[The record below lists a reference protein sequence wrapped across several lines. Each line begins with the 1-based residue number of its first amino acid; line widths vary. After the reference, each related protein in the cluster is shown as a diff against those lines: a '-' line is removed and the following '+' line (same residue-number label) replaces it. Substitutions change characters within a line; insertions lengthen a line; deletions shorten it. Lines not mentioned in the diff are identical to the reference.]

1 MSDEDEGAPHGDPD
15 SGPGYGDRG
24 DAQDR
29 GADRGS
35 DRGDRTDRGDRGD
48 RSDRGGRSDRGD
60 RSDRSDRGGRGDRSD
75 RGERSERGGRDGDPR
90 RDPAEGGDQP
100 PREPSVFAA
109 ADRGPLG
116 GEGDTGGAATARRA
130 VRTWAGGGAD
140 RLTTIHGD
148 GTVFEGNQIFA
159 LYGSDRAAHFV
170 QGPVPQET
178 LDHLG
183 RVYCATAAYPRM
195 RDRLRDHRVLVLCG
209 EPGSG
214 RKATALALLDELT
227 GGRVFRLDPR
237 HGVDEITEDALQEGG
252 GHLLELLA
260 EDVRAE
266 LEPSGGRGE
275 GNTSRSRRRPA
286 PRLSELH
293 LDRFGDLL
301 RGRDAYGVV
310 LVEDGELADRLL
322 RGRYGMYCAP
332 PPAEEVLRRHLWHR
346 LRAESDEAVGE
357 AWAHAGR
364 REVVA
369 ALGLEELRPR
379 EAARLADHLAGHWRG
394 EMSDDR
400 LLVECRS
407 FVRSQA
413 REWFAGADR
422 PGALPEALP
431 ALNAG
436 AFRIA
441 VAVFDGSAYSLAAEA
456 AELLSWELAVTLD
469 PEHAPGRRL
478 FGTHAEHRPV
488 QARAVL
494 EDGELDLGPA
504 KVPVRAVRFQ
514 GEALAGAVLGEVW
527 HGYHNVRGPVARWL
541 RALCDDPRPEVW
553 VRASIAAGVLC
564 SWDWIHGFREL
575 VVPLAVTDEPV
586 AHMAAATAL
595 AESARDPRVR
605 SAVAAVLKDWAGS
618 GEDSLVR
625 TALLAHGY
633 VLAAG
638 SVPGSLDALA
648 RVVRAREATDI
659 EVLVPASFSVA
670 RLLASGEPGPV
681 LRRLRHWLEDGRL
694 NLANLVH
701 LSVIRTLTTRTT
713 HLWGLREVPEL
724 DGHAARPLLV
734 ALLATRPELAPP
746 LAWLLRHA
754 LTTARS
760 GEAALEA
767 LGGLLRRAAKDPE
780 SLGHVG
786 GFLPLLAVDRRD
798 RDRLRGLLNELV
810 RDRDRPL
817 DREAAR
823 RMWDAVTEGANR

>member
-1 MSDEDEGAPHGDPD
+1 MSDQDDAAPQGDGPD
-15 SGPGYGDRG
+15 AGRDDRADAHDRG
-24 DAQDR
+24 P
-29 GADRGS
+29 
-35 DRGDRTDRGDRGD
+35 DRGDRGD
-48 RSDRGGRSDRGD
+48 RDRDRGRDRDRDRDRGRDRDRDRGSRGDRDREGD
-60 RSDRSDRGGRGDRSD
+60 RSDG
-75 RGERSERGGRDGDPR
+75 P
-90 RDPAEGGDQP
+90 GDQ
-100 PREPSVFAA
+100 PREPSVFEA

-116 GEGDTGGAATARRA
+116 GESDTGGAATAHRA
-130 VRTWAGGGAD
+130 VRTWTGGGPD

-170 QGPVPQET
+170 QGPVPAET

-183 RVYCATAAYPRM
+183 RVYCATAGYPRM
-195 RDRLRDHRVLVLCG
+195 RERLRAHRVLVLCG

-227 GGRVFRLDPR
+227 GGKVFRLDPR
-237 HGVDEITEDALQEGG
+237 HGVDEITEEAVQEGG

-266 LEPSGGRGE
+266 TEPRPARGGE
-275 GNTSRSRRRPA
+275 HAPAVRRPA
-286 PRLSELH
+286 VRLSELH
-293 LDRFGDLL
+293 LDRFGELL
-301 RGRDAYGVV
+301 RGRNAYGVV
-310 LVEDGELADRLL
+310 LVENGELADRLL
-322 RGRYGMYCAP
+322 RGRYGAYCAP
-332 PPAEEVLRRHLWHR
+332 PPADEVLHRHLWHH
-346 LRAESDEAVGE
+346 LRAEPDEALG
-357 AWAHAGR
+357 AARARAR
-364 REVVA
+364 RRDVVE

-379 EAARLADHLAGHWRG
+379 EAVLLADHLARHWRG
-394 EMSDDR
+394 EATDDE
-400 LLVECRS
+400 LLAECAG

-422 PGALPEALP
+422 PGSLPEALP
-431 ALNAG
+431 ALGAG
-436 AFRIA
+436 AFRVA

-456 AELLSWELAVTLD
+456 AELLAWELAVTLD

-488 QARAVL
+488 RARAVL

-514 GEALAGAVLGEVW
+514 GEALARAVLSEIW

-541 RALCDDPRPEVW
+541 RSLCDDPRPEVW
-553 VRASIAAGVLC
+553 VRASVAAGVLC

-575 VVPLAVTDEPV
+575 VVPLAATDEPR
-586 AHMAAATAL
+586 ARMAAATAL
-595 AESARDPRVR
+595 AEAARDPRVR
-605 SAVAAVLKDWAGS
+605 PAVAAVLKDWAAS
-618 GEDSLVR
+618 DEDPLVT

-638 SVPGSLDALA
+638 SVSGSLDALA
-648 RVVRAREATDI
+648 RVVRTREAGDVD
-659 EVLVPASFSVA
+659 VLVPASFSVA
-670 RLLASGEPGPV
+670 RLLASGDPDPV
-681 LRRLRHWLEDGRL
+681 LERLHRWLEDGRL

-701 LSVIRTLTTRTT
+701 FAVIRALSTRTT
-713 HLWGLREVPEL
+713 HVWGLREVPGL

-734 ALLATRPELAPP
+734 ALLATRPDLAPR
-746 LAWLLRHA
+746 LGALVRHA

-767 LGGLLRRAAKDPE
+767 LGGMLRRAAKDPE
-780 SLGHVG
+780 ALGHVCVL
-786 GFLPLLAVDRRD
+786 LPLLAVERRD

-817 DREAAR
+817 DRNAAH
-823 RMWDAVTEGANR
+823 RMWDAVTEGASR

>member
-1 MSDEDEGAPHGDPD
+1 MSDEDESSPQHDAPDAGQSHGDRTD
-15 SGPGYGDRG
+15 QDRAGDRG
-24 DAQDR
+24 PDR
-29 GADRGS
+29 GADRGAHRGA
-35 DRGDRTDRGDRGD
+35 DRAGERADRDRDRPGGPERTDAA
-48 RSDRGGRSDRGD
+48 
-60 RSDRSDRGGRGDRSD
+60 
-75 RGERSERGGRDGDPR
+75 GE
-90 RDPAEGGDQP
+90 Q

-116 GEGDTGGAATARRA
+116 GESDTGGAATARRA

-159 LYGSDRAAHFV
+159 LYGSDRSPHFV
-170 QGPVPQET
+170 QGPVPPET

-183 RVYCATAAYPRM
+183 RVYCATSGYRRM

-227 GGRVFRLDPR
+227 GGKVFRLDPR
-237 HGVDEITEDALQEGG
+237 HGVDEITEDALQESG
-252 GHLLELLA
+252 GHLLELLT

-266 LEPSGGRGE
+266 SEPRPSRSGRGE
-275 GNTSRSRRRPA
+275 HPAARRA
-286 PRLSELH
+286 AVRLSELH

-301 RGRDAYGVV
+301 RSRDAYGIV
-310 LVEDGELADRLL
+310 LVENGELADRLL

-332 PPAEEVLRRHLWHR
+332 PPADEVLHRHLWHR
-346 LRAESDEAVGE
+346 LRAESDEALSSARARAARPDVVG
-357 AWAHAGR
+357 
-364 REVVA
+364 

-379 EAARLADHLAGHWRG
+379 EAARLADHLARHWRG
-394 EMSDDR
+394 EMTDAE
-400 LLVECRS
+400 LLVECAS

-456 AELLSWELAVTLD
+456 AELLAWELAVTLD
-469 PEHAPGRRL
+469 PEHPPGRRL

-488 QARAVL
+488 EARAVL

-514 GEALAGAVLGEVW
+514 GQALAGAVLGEIW

-541 RALCDDPRPEVW
+541 RSLCDDPRPEVW

-586 AHMAAATAL
+586 ARMAAATAL
-595 AESARDPRVR
+595 AEAARDPRVR
-605 SAVAAVLKDWAGS
+605 PAVAAVLKDWAGS
-618 GEDSLVR
+618 GEDALVG

-638 SVPGSLDALA
+638 GVPGSLDALA
-648 RVVRAREATDI
+648 RVVRTREATDVD
-659 EVLVPASFSVA
+659 VLVPASFSVA
-670 RLLASGEPGPV
+670 RLLASGEPAPV
-681 LRRLRHWLEDGRL
+681 LRRLLQWLEDGRL

-701 LSVIRTLTTRTT
+701 FAVIRALSTRTT

-724 DGHAARPLLV
+724 DGHAARPLFV
-734 ALLATRPELAPP
+734 ALLATRPDLAPELA
-746 LAWLLRHA
+746 ALLRHT

-780 SLGHVG
+780 VLGHVCA
-786 GFLPLLAVDRRD
+786 FLPRLAVDRRD

-817 DREAAR
+817 DRAAAR
-823 RMWDAVTEGANR
+823 RIWDAVTEGANR

>member
-1 MSDEDEGAPHGDPD
+1 MSDPDEPSGNDSPD
-15 SGPGYGDRG
+15 SGHDRDDRGDRG
-24 DAQDR
+24 DGGR
-29 GADRGS
+29 GGE
-35 DRGDRTDRGDRGD
+35 RGDGHDRSGERGDRGDRGD
-48 RSDRGGRSDRGD
+48 RGSRSDRD
-60 RSDRSDRGGRGDRSD
+60 RDRDRDRD
-75 RGERSERGGRDGDPR
+75 GERADG
-90 RDPAEGGDQP
+90 AGDQ

-116 GEGDTGGAATARRA
+116 GESDTGGAATALRA
-130 VRTWAGGGAD
+130 VRTWAGGAAD

-159 LYGSDRAAHFV
+159 LYGSDRSLFV
-170 QGPVPQET
+170 QGPVPPET

-183 RVYCATAAYPRM
+183 RVYCATAGYARM

-227 GGRVFRLDPR
+227 GGKVFRLDPR
-237 HGVDEITEDALQEGG
+237 HGVDEITEDALQESG
-252 GHLLELLA
+252 GHLLELLT
-260 EDVRAE
+260 EDVRTE
-266 LEPSGGRGE
+266 SEPRPARSGRGE
-275 GNTSRSRRRPA
+275 HTSVARRPVT
-286 PRLSELH
+286 RLSELH
-293 LDRFGDLL
+293 LDRFGELL
-301 RGRDAYGVV
+301 RGREAYGIV
-310 LVEDGELADRLL
+310 LVENGELADRLL
-322 RGRYGMYCAP
+322 RGRYGMYCPP
-332 PPAEEVLRRHLWHR
+332 PPADEVLHRHLWHR
-346 LRAESDEAVGE
+346 LRAEPDEALGS
-357 AWAHAGR
+357 ARARAR
-364 REVVA
+364 RPDVVR

-379 EAARLADHLAGHWRG
+379 EAARLADHLARHWRG
-394 EMSDDR
+394 EMTDAE
-400 LLVECRS
+400 LLVECAS

-431 ALNAG
+431 VLNAG
-436 AFRIA
+436 AFRVA

-456 AELLSWELAVTLD
+456 AELLAWELAVTLD
-469 PEHAPGRRL
+469 PDHAPGRRL

-514 GEALAGAVLGEVW
+514 GEALAGAVLGEIW

-541 RALCDDPRPEVW
+541 RALCDDARPEVW
-553 VRASIAAGVLC
+553 VRASVAAGVLC

-575 VVPLAVTDEPV
+575 VVPLAVTDEPR
-586 AHMAAATAL
+586 ARMAAATAL
-595 AESARDPRVR
+595 AEAARDPRVR
-605 SAVAAVLKDWAGS
+605 PAVAAVLKDWAGS
-618 GEDSLVR
+618 GEDTLVR

-648 RVVRAREATDI
+648 RVVRTREASDI
-659 EVLVPASFSVA
+659 DVLVPASFSVA
-670 RLLASGEPGPV
+670 RLLASGEPEPV
-681 LRRLRHWLEDGRL
+681 VSRLHGWLDDGRV

-701 LSVIRTLTTRTT
+701 LAVIRALSTRTT

-724 DGHAARPLLV
+724 DEHAARPLLV
-734 ALLATRPELAPP
+734 ALLATRPALAPELAR
-746 LAWLLRHA
+746 LLRHTLA
-754 LTTARS
+754 TARS

-767 LGGLLRRAAKDPE
+767 LGGMLRRAAKDPGA
-780 SLGHVG
+780 LAHVRA
-786 GFLPLLAVDRRD
+786 FLPRLAVDRRD

-817 DREAAR
+817 DRSAAR

>member
-1 MSDEDEGAPHGDPD
+1 MSDQDESAGGNDTPD
-15 SGPGYGDRG
+15 SGHERDDRG
-24 DAQDR
+24 D
-29 GADRGS
+29 GG
-35 DRGDRTDRGDRGD
+35 RGDRADAHDRGDRGD
-48 RSDRGGRSDRGD
+48 RGGDRGD
-60 RSDRSDRGGRGDRSD
+60 RGDRAGDRGDRGQRGD
-75 RGERSERGGRDGDPR
+75 RGDRDGDR
-90 RDPAEGGDQP
+90 ADGAGEQ
-100 PREPSVFAA
+100 PREPSVFDA
-109 ADRGPLG
+109 ADRGVLG
-116 GEGDTGGAATARRA
+116 GESDTGGAATALRA
-130 VRTWAGGGAD
+130 VRTWAGGAAD

-159 LYGSDRAAHFV
+159 LYGSDRSLFV
-170 QGPVPQET
+170 QGPVPPET

-183 RVYCATAAYPRM
+183 RVYCATAGYARM

-227 GGRVFRLDPR
+227 GGKVFRLDPR
-237 HGVDEITEDALQEGG
+237 HGVDEITEDVLQENG
-252 GHLLELLA
+252 GHLLELLT
-260 EDVRAE
+260 EDMRTE
-266 LEPSGGRGE
+266 SEPRPARSGRGE
-275 GNTSRSRRRPA
+275 HTAVARRPA
-286 PRLSELH
+286 TRLSELH
-293 LDRFGDLL
+293 LDRFGELL
-301 RGRDAYGVV
+301 RGREAYGVV
-310 LVEDGELADRLL
+310 LVENGELADRLL

-332 PPAEEVLRRHLWHR
+332 PPADEVLHRHLWHR
-346 LRAESDEAVGE
+346 LRAEPDEALGD
-357 AWAHAGR
+357 ARARAR
-364 REVVA
+364 RPDVVR

-379 EAARLADHLAGHWRG
+379 EAARLADHLARHWRG
-394 EMSDDR
+394 EMTDGE
-400 LLVECRS
+400 LLAECAS

-431 ALNAG
+431 VLNAG

-456 AELLSWELAVTLD
+456 AELLAWELAVTLD
-469 PEHAPGRRL
+469 PDHAPGRRL

-514 GEALAGAVLGEVW
+514 GEALAGAVLGEIW

-553 VRASIAAGVLC
+553 VRASVAAGVLC

-575 VVPLAVTDEPV
+575 VVPLAVTDEPR
-586 AHMAAATAL
+586 ARMAAATAL
-595 AESARDPRVR
+595 AEAARDPRVR
-605 SAVAAVLKDWAGS
+605 PAVAAVLKDWAGS
-618 GEDSLVR
+618 GEDTLVR

-648 RVVRAREATDI
+648 RVVRTREATDV

-670 RLLASGEPGPV
+670 RLLASGEPEPV
-681 LRRLRHWLEDGRL
+681 LGRLHQWLDDGRI

-701 LSVIRTLTTRTT
+701 LAVIRTLSTRTT

-724 DGHAARPLLV
+724 DEHAARPLLV
-734 ALLATRPELAPP
+734 ALLATRPALAPELAR
-746 LAWLLRHA
+746 LLRHTLA
-754 LTTARS
+754 TARS

-767 LGGLLRRAAKDPE
+767 LGGMLRRAAKDPE
-780 SLGHVG
+780 ALGHVRA
-786 GFLPLLAVDRRD
+786 FLPRLAVDRRD

-817 DREAAR
+817 DRNAAR

>member
-1 MSDEDEGAPHGDPD
+1 VSDEDESSPQHDAPDAGQNHGDRTDPQD
-15 SGPGYGDRG
+15 RAGGRGP
-24 DAQDR
+24 DR
-29 GADRGS
+29 GADRGAHRS
-35 DRGDRTDRGDRGD
+35 ADRGAGRGADRGADRAGERADRDRDRPGGGERTDTP
-48 RSDRGGRSDRGD
+48 
-60 RSDRSDRGGRGDRSD
+60 
-75 RGERSERGGRDGDPR
+75 GE
-90 RDPAEGGDQP
+90 Q

-116 GEGDTGGAATARRA
+116 GESDTGGAATARRA

-159 LYGSDRAAHFV
+159 LYGSDRSPHFV
-170 QGPVPQET
+170 QGPVPPET

-183 RVYCATAAYPRM
+183 RVYCATSGYRRM

-227 GGRVFRLDPR
+227 GGKVFRLDPR
-237 HGVDEITEDALQEGG
+237 HGVDEITEDALQESG
-252 GHLLELLA
+252 GHLLELLT

-266 LEPSGGRGE
+266 SEPRPSRSGRGE
-275 GNTSRSRRRPA
+275 HPAARRA
-286 PRLSELH
+286 AVRLSELH

-301 RGRDAYGVV
+301 RSRDAYGIV
-310 LVEDGELADRLL
+310 LVENGELADRLL

-332 PPAEEVLRRHLWHR
+332 PPADEVLHRHLWHR
-346 LRAESDEAVGE
+346 LRAESDEALSSARARAARPDVVG
-357 AWAHAGR
+357 
-364 REVVA
+364 

-379 EAARLADHLAGHWRG
+379 EAARLADHLARHWRG
-394 EMSDDR
+394 EMTDAE
-400 LLVECRS
+400 LLVECAS

-456 AELLSWELAVTLD
+456 AELLAWELAVTLD

-488 QARAVL
+488 EARAVL

-504 KVPVRAVRFQ
+504 TVPVRAVRFQ
-514 GEALAGAVLGEVW
+514 GEALAGAVLGEIW

-541 RALCDDPRPEVW
+541 RSLCDDPRPEVW

-586 AHMAAATAL
+586 ARMAAATAL
-595 AESARDPRVR
+595 AEAARDPRVR
-605 SAVAAVLKDWAGS
+605 PAVAAVLKDWAGS
-618 GEDSLVR
+618 GEDALVG

-638 SVPGSLDALA
+638 GVPGSLDALA
-648 RVVRAREATDI
+648 RVVRTREATDVD
-659 EVLVPASFSVA
+659 VLVPASFSAA
-670 RLLASGEPGPV
+670 RLLASGEPAPV
-681 LRRLRHWLEDGRL
+681 LRRLLQWLEDGRL

-701 LSVIRTLTTRTT
+701 FAVIRALSTRTT

-734 ALLATRPELAPP
+734 ALLATRPDLAPELA
-746 LAWLLRHA
+746 ALLRHT

-780 SLGHVG
+780 ALGHVCA
-786 GFLPLLAVDRRD
+786 FLPRLAVDRRD

-817 DREAAR
+817 DRAAAR
-823 RMWDAVTEGANR
+823 RIWDAVTEGANR

>member
-1 MSDEDEGAPHGDPD
+1 MSDEDDAPEGGSSDAGNGHGDRADAPD
-15 SGPGYGDRG
+15 RGGDRG
-24 DAQDR
+24 
-29 GADRGS
+29 DRGS
-35 DRGDRTDRGDRGD
+35 DRGGGDRGGRGSDRGSDRGGDRGD
-48 RSDRGGRSDRGD
+48 RDRGRDRD
-60 RSDRSDRGGRGDRSD
+60 RDRDRDREGG
-75 RGERSERGGRDGDPR
+75 SERGDGT
-90 RDPAEGGDQP
+90 EQ

-116 GEGDTGGAATARRA
+116 GESDTGGAATARRA
-130 VRTWAGGGAD
+130 VRTWAGGAAD
-140 RLTTIHGD
+140 RTTTIHGD

-159 LYGSDRAAHFV
+159 LYGSERTAHFV
-170 QGPVPQET
+170 QGPVPPET

-183 RVYCATAAYPRM
+183 RVYCATSGYRRM

-227 GGRVFRLDPR
+227 GGKVFRLDPR
-237 HGVDEITEDALQEGG
+237 HGVDEITEEALQESG
-252 GHLLELLA
+252 GHLLELLT
-260 EDVRAE
+260 EDVREAE
-266 LEPSGGRGE
+266 GEPRATRSGRGE
-275 GNTSRSRRRPA
+275 HTAARRPVT
-286 PRLSELH
+286 RLSELH

-310 LVEDGELADRLL
+310 LVENGELADRLL
-322 RGRYGMYCAP
+322 RGRYGMYCPP
-332 PPAEEVLRRHLWHR
+332 PPADEVLHRHLWNQ
-346 LRAESDEAVGE
+346 LRAESDQALG
-357 AWAHAGR
+357 AARARGAR
-364 REVVA
+364 RDVVE

-379 EAARLADHLAGHWRG
+379 EAARLADHLARHWRG
-394 EMSDDR
+394 EVTDEE
-400 LLVECRS
+400 LLAECAS

-422 PGALPEALP
+422 PGAVPEALP

-441 VAVFDGSAYSLAAEA
+441 VAVFNGSAYSLAAEA
-456 AELLSWELAVTLD
+456 AELLAWELAVTLD
-469 PEHAPGRRL
+469 PEHPPGRRL

-514 GEALAGAVLGEVW
+514 GEALAGAVLGEIW

-541 RALCDDPRPEVW
+541 RSLCDDSRPEVW

-575 VVPLAVTDEPV
+575 VVPLAVTDDPV
-586 AHMAAATAL
+586 ARMAAATAL

-605 SAVAAVLKDWAGS
+605 PAVADVLKNWAAS
-618 GEDSLVR
+618 DDEMLVW

-638 SVPGSLDALA
+638 GVSGSLDAIA
-648 RVVRAREATDI
+648 RVVRAREATDVD
-659 EVLVPASFSVA
+659 VLVPASFSVA
-670 RLLASGEPGPV
+670 RLLACGEPAPV
-681 LRRLRHWLEDGRL
+681 LRRLRQWLEDGRL

-701 LSVIRTLTTRTT
+701 LAVIRTLSTRTT

-724 DGHAARPLLV
+724 DGHAARPLMV
-734 ALLATRPELAPP
+734 ALLATRPELAPE
-746 LAWLLRHA
+746 LAALLRST

-760 GEAALEA
+760 GEPALEA
-767 LGGLLRRAAKDPE
+767 LGGMLRRAAKDPE
-780 SLGHVG
+780 SLGLVCG
-786 GFLPLLAVDRRD
+786 LLPRLAVDRRD

-817 DREAAR
+817 DRGAAR

>member
-1 MSDEDEGAPHGDPD
+1 MSDEDDAGQRDDAPDGGH
-15 SGPGYGDRG
+15 GDRG

-29 GADRGS
+29 G
-35 DRGDRTDRGDRGD
+35 GDRGP
-48 RSDRGGRSDRGD
+48 
-60 RSDRSDRGGRGDRSD
+60 D
-75 RGERSERGGRDGDPR
+75 RGEGRGGRDSRDRDGRDRDGDR
-90 RDPAEGGDQP
+90 AGASERTDGTAEQ

-116 GEGDTGGAATARRA
+116 GESDTGGAATARRA

-159 LYGSDRAAHFV
+159 LYGSDRTSHFV
-170 QGPVPQET
+170 QGPVPPET

-183 RVYCATAAYPRM
+183 RVYCATAGYRRM

-227 GGRVFRLDPR
+227 GGKVFRLDPR
-237 HGVDEITEDALQEGG
+237 HGVDEITEDVLQESG

-260 EDVRAE
+260 EDIRTE
-266 LEPSGGRGE
+266 SEPLTHRSGRGE
-275 GNTSRSRRRPA
+275 HTGVARRPA
-286 PRLSELH
+286 ARLSELH

-310 LVEDGELADRLL
+310 LVENGELADRLL

-332 PPAEEVLRRHLWHR
+332 PPADEVLHRHLWHQ
-346 LRAESDEAVGE
+346 LRTESDEATG
-357 AWAHAGR
+357 AARAR
-364 REVVA
+364 AAQQDVVA

-379 EAARLADHLAGHWRG
+379 EAARLADHLARHWRG
-394 EMSDDR
+394 DVTDEQ
-400 LLVECRS
+400 LLAECSS

-431 ALNAG
+431 ALGAG

-441 VAVFDGSAYSLAAEA
+441 VAVFNGSAYSLAAEA
-456 AELLSWELAVTLD
+456 AELLAWELAVTLD
-469 PEHAPGRRL
+469 PEHPPGRRL

-514 GEALAGAVLGEVW
+514 GEALAGAVLGEIW

-541 RALCDDPRPEVW
+541 RSLCDDARPEVW
-553 VRASIAAGVLC
+553 VRASVAARRALLLGL
-564 SWDWIHGFREL
+564 DPRLPRAGR
-575 VVPLAVTDEPV
+575 
-586 AHMAAATAL
+586 AARGDGR
-595 AESARDPRVR
+595 AEGPDGRRHRARRGRARSARPARRRRRPQELGKLRLGQPGQDRPARPRLCARRRKRLRLARRPRPGRQDPRGDR
-605 SAVAAVLKDWAGS
+605 RRGP
-618 GEDSLVR
+618 R
-625 TALLAHGY
+625 
-633 VLAAG
+633 
-638 SVPGSLDALA
+638 
-648 RVVRAREATDI
+648 
-659 EVLVPASFSVA
+659 A
-670 RLLASGEPGPV
+670 RLLQRGSAARLRRTRPRPAAAPPVARGRPAQPRQPGPP
-681 LRRLRHWLEDGRL
+681 RRHPRPEHPDHPPLG
-694 NLANLVH
+694 AAGGP
-701 LSVIRTLTTRTT
+701 RTR
-713 HLWGLREVPEL
+713 R
-724 DGHAARPLLV
+724 ARGPPLLV
-734 ALLATRPELAPP
+734 ALLATRPELASE
-746 LAWLLRHA
+746 LASLLRHA
-754 LTTARS
+754 LATARS

-767 LGGLLRRAAKDPE
+767 LGSLLRRAAKDPE
-780 SLGHVG
+780 ALGHVCA
-786 GFLPLLAVDRRD
+786 FLPRLAVDRRD

-817 DREAAR
+817 DRGAAR
-823 RMWDAVTEGANR
+823 RMWNAVTEGANR

>member
-1 MSDEDEGAPHGDPD
+1 MSDEDESAPHEEGPD
-15 SGPGYGDRG
+15 GGHGDRA

-29 GADRGS
+29 GGDRGS
-35 DRGDRTDRGDRGD
+35 DRGPDRGSDRG
-48 RSDRGGRSDRGD
+48 SDRGGERADRDADRAGGAD
-60 RSDRSDRGGRGDRSD
+60 RSDTP
-75 RGERSERGGRDGDPR
+75 GE
-90 RDPAEGGDQP
+90 Q
-100 PREPSVFAA
+100 PREPSVFEV

-116 GEGDTGGAATARRA
+116 GESDTGGAATARRA

-159 LYGSDRAAHFV
+159 LYGSDRSPHFV
-170 QGPVPQET
+170 QGPVPPET

-183 RVYCATAAYPRM
+183 RVYCATAGYRRM

-227 GGRVFRLDPR
+227 GGKVFRLDPR
-237 HGVDEITEDALQEGG
+237 HGVDEITEDALQESG
-252 GHLLELLA
+252 GHLLELLT
-260 EDVRAE
+260 EDVPAE
-266 LEPSGGRGE
+266 NEPRP
-275 GNTSRSRRRPA
+275 SRSRRGEHTTAARHSA
-286 PRLSELH
+286 ARLSELH

-310 LVEDGELADRLL
+310 LVENGELADRLL

-332 PPAEEVLRRHLWHR
+332 PPADEVLHRHLWHR
-346 LRAESDEAVGE
+346 LRAEPDEALG
-357 AWAHAGR
+357 AARARAAR
-364 REVVA
+364 RDVA
-369 ALGLEELRPR
+369 DALGLEELRPR
-379 EAARLADHLAGHWRG
+379 EAARLADHLARHWRG
-394 EMSDDR
+394 EVTDEQ
-400 LLVECRS
+400 LLAECAS

-441 VAVFDGSAYSLAAEA
+441 VAVFDGSAFSLAAEA
-456 AELLSWELAVTLD
+456 AELLAWELAVTLD

-586 AHMAAATAL
+586 ARMAAATAL

-605 SAVAAVLKDWAGS
+605 PAVAAVLKNWARS
-618 GEDSLVR
+618 GEDALVR
-625 TALLAHGY
+625 TALLTHGY

-638 SVPGSLDALA
+638 GVPGSLDALA
-648 RVVRAREATDI
+648 RVVRTREATDV

-670 RLLASGEPGPV
+670 RLLASGEPAPV
-681 LRRLRHWLEDGRL
+681 LRRLREWLEDGRL
-694 NLANLVH
+694 SLANLVH
-701 LSVIRTLTTRTT
+701 LAVIRAVSTRTT

-724 DGHAARPLLV
+724 DGHAARPLFV
-734 ALLATRPELAPP
+734 ALLATRPGLAPELAS
-746 LAWLLRHA
+746 LLRHTLA
-754 LTTARS
+754 TARS

-767 LGGLLRRAAKDPE
+767 FGGLLRRAAKDPE
-780 SLGHVG
+780 SLEHVCA
-786 GFLPLLAVDRRD
+786 FLPRLAVDRRD

-817 DREAAR
+817 DRAAAR

>member
-1 MSDEDEGAPHGDPD
+1 MSDEDESSPQHDAPDAGQSHGDRTD
-15 SGPGYGDRG
+15 QDRAGDRSP
-24 DAQDR
+24 DR
-29 GADRGS
+29 GADRGAHRGA
-35 DRGDRTDRGDRGD
+35 DRA
-48 RSDRGGRSDRGD
+48 
-60 RSDRSDRGGRGDRSD
+60 
-75 RGERSERGGRDGDPR
+75 GERADRDRDRPGGPERADAAG
-90 RDPAEGGDQP
+90 EQ

-116 GEGDTGGAATARRA
+116 GESDTGGAATARRA

-159 LYGSDRAAHFV
+159 LYGSDRSPHFV
-170 QGPVPQET
+170 QGPVPPET

-183 RVYCATAAYPRM
+183 RVYCATSGYRRM

-227 GGRVFRLDPR
+227 GGKVFRLDPR
-237 HGVDEITEDALQEGG
+237 HGVDEITEDALQESG
-252 GHLLELLA
+252 GHLLELLT

-266 LEPSGGRGE
+266 SEPRPSRSGRGE
-275 GNTSRSRRRPA
+275 HPAARRA
-286 PRLSELH
+286 AARLSELH

-301 RGRDAYGVV
+301 RSRDAYGIV
-310 LVEDGELADRLL
+310 LVENGELADRLL

-332 PPAEEVLRRHLWHR
+332 PPADEVLHRHLWHR
-346 LRAESDEAVGE
+346 LRAESDEALSSARARAARPDVVG
-357 AWAHAGR
+357 
-364 REVVA
+364 

-379 EAARLADHLAGHWRG
+379 EAARLADHLARHWRG
-394 EMSDDR
+394 EMTDAE
-400 LLVECRS
+400 LLVECAS

-456 AELLSWELAVTLD
+456 AELLAWELAVTLD
-469 PEHAPGRRL
+469 PEHPPGRRL

-488 QARAVL
+488 EARAVL

-514 GEALAGAVLGEVW
+514 GQALAGAVLGEIW

-541 RALCDDPRPEVW
+541 RSLCDDPRPEVW

-586 AHMAAATAL
+586 ARMAAATAL
-595 AESARDPRVR
+595 AEAARDPRVR
-605 SAVAAVLKDWAGS
+605 PAVAAVLKDWAGS
-618 GEDSLVR
+618 GEDALVG

-638 SVPGSLDALA
+638 GVPGSLDALA
-648 RVVRAREATDI
+648 RVVRTREATDVD
-659 EVLVPASFSVA
+659 VLVPASFSVA
-670 RLLASGEPGPV
+670 RLLASGEPAPV
-681 LRRLRHWLEDGRL
+681 LRRLLQWLEDGRL

-701 LSVIRTLTTRTT
+701 FAVIRALSTRTT

-724 DGHAARPLLV
+724 DGHAARPLFV
-734 ALLATRPELAPP
+734 ALLATRPDLAPELA
-746 LAWLLRHA
+746 ALLRHT

-780 SLGHVG
+780 VLGHVCA
-786 GFLPLLAVDRRD
+786 FLPRLAVDRRD

-817 DREAAR
+817 DRAAAR
-823 RMWDAVTEGANR
+823 RIWDAVTEGANR

>member
-1 MSDEDEGAPHGDPD
+1 MSDQDDAGQHDDAPDGGHG
-15 SGPGYGDRG
+15 GHGDRG

-29 GADRGS
+29 GGDRGS
-35 DRGDRTDRGDRGD
+35 DRGE
-48 RSDRGGRSDRGD
+48 
-60 RSDRSDRGGRGDRSD
+60 GRGPD
-75 RGERSERGGRDGDPR
+75 RGEGRGGRDS
-90 RDPAEGGDQP
+90 RDRDGRDRDGERAGASERTDGTAEQ

-116 GEGDTGGAATARRA
+116 GESDTGGAATARRA

-159 LYGSDRAAHFV
+159 LYGSDRTSHFV
-170 QGPVPQET
+170 QGPVPPET

-183 RVYCATAAYPRM
+183 RVYCATAGYRRM

-227 GGRVFRLDPR
+227 GGKVFRLDPR
-237 HGVDEITEDALQEGG
+237 HGVDEITEDVLQESG

-260 EDVRAE
+260 EDIRAE
-266 LEPSGGRGE
+266 SEPLTHRTGRGE
-275 GNTSRSRRRPA
+275 HTGVARRPA
-286 PRLSELH
+286 ARLSELH

-310 LVEDGELADRLL
+310 LVENGELADRLL

-332 PPAEEVLRRHLWHR
+332 PPADEVLHRHLWHQ
-346 LRAESDEAVGE
+346 LRTESDEALG
-357 AWAHAGR
+357 AARAR
-364 REVVA
+364 AARQDVVA

-379 EAARLADHLAGHWRG
+379 EAARLADHLARHWRG
-394 EMSDDR
+394 DVTDEQ
-400 LLVECRS
+400 LLAECSS

-431 ALNAG
+431 ALGAG

-441 VAVFDGSAYSLAAEA
+441 VAVFNGSAYSLAAEA
-456 AELLSWELAVTLD
+456 AELLAWELAVTLD
-469 PEHAPGRRL
+469 PEHPPGRRL

-514 GEALAGAVLGEVW
+514 GEALAGAVLGEIW

-541 RALCDDPRPEVW
+541 RSLCDDARPEVW

-575 VVPLAVTDEPV
+575 VVPLAVTDEPR
-586 AHMAAATAL
+586 ARMAAATAL
-595 AESARDPRVR
+595 AEAARDPRVR
-605 SAVAAVLKDWAGS
+605 PAVADVLKNWAGS
-618 GEDSLVR
+618 DSDTLVR

-638 SVPGSLDALA
+638 SVSGSLDALA
-648 RVVRAREATDI
+648 RVVRNREATDV

-670 RLLASGEPGPV
+670 RLLASGEPAPV
-681 LRRLRHWLEDGRL
+681 LRRLRQWLEDGRL

-701 LSVIRTLTTRTT
+701 LAVIRALSTRTT

-734 ALLATRPELAPP
+734 ALLATRPELASE
-746 LAWLLRHA
+746 LASLLRHA
-754 LTTARS
+754 LATARS

-767 LGGLLRRAAKDPE
+767 LGSLLRRAAKDPE
-780 SLGHVG
+780 ALGHVCA
-786 GFLPLLAVDRRD
+786 FLPRLAVDRRD

-817 DREAAR
+817 DRGAAR
-823 RMWDAVTEGANR
+823 RMWNAVTEGANR

>member
-1 MSDEDEGAPHGDPD
+1 MSDDDESATGNDGPD
-15 SGPGYGDRG
+15 SGHDR
-24 DAQDR
+24 D
-29 GADRGS
+29 
-35 DRGDRTDRGDRGD
+35 DRGDRGD
-48 RSDRGGRSDRGD
+48 SHDRGGDRGD
-60 RSDRSDRGGRGDRSD
+60 RGGDRGDRGGRGDRGDHGGRGGD
-75 RGERSERGGRDGDPR
+75 RGDRERGDRDRERGDSSGEQ
-90 RDPAEGGDQP
+90 A
-100 PREPSVFAA
+100 REPSVFDT

-116 GEGDTGGAATARRA
+116 GESDTGGAATALRA

-159 LYGSDRAAHFV
+159 LYGSDRSLFV
-170 QGPVPQET
+170 QGPVPPET

-183 RVYCATAAYPRM
+183 RVYCATAGYARM

-227 GGRVFRLDPR
+227 GGKVFRLDPR
-237 HGVDEITEDALQEGG
+237 HGVDEITEDVLQESG
-252 GHLLELLA
+252 GHLLELLT
-260 EDVRAE
+260 EDVRTE
-266 LEPSGGRGE
+266 SEPRPGRGE
-275 GNTSRSRRRPA
+275 HGGTARRPA
-286 PRLSELH
+286 TRLSELH
-293 LDRFGDLL
+293 LDRFGELL

-310 LVEDGELADRLL
+310 LVENGELADRLL

-332 PPAEEVLRRHLWHR
+332 PPADEVLQRHLWHL
-346 LRAESDEAVGE
+346 LRAEPDGALG
-357 AWAHAGR
+357 AARARAGR
-364 REVVA
+364 PDVVR

-379 EAARLADHLAGHWRG
+379 EAARLADHLARHWRG
-394 EMSDDR
+394 EMTDEQ
-400 LLVECRS
+400 LLAECAS

-431 ALNAG
+431 VLNAG

-456 AELLSWELAVTLD
+456 AELLAWELAVTLD

-514 GEALAGAVLGEVW
+514 GEALAAAVLGEIW

-553 VRASIAAGVLC
+553 VRASVAAGVLC

-575 VVPLAVTDEPV
+575 VVPLAVTDEPR
-586 AHMAAATAL
+586 ARMAAATAL
-595 AESARDPRVR
+595 AEAARDPRVR
-605 SAVAAVLKDWAGS
+605 PAVAAVLKDWAGS
-618 GEDSLVR
+618 GEDTLVR

-633 VLAAG
+633 VLAAAG
-638 SVPGSLDALA
+638 VPGSLDALA
-648 RVVRAREATDI
+648 RVVRNREATDVD
-659 EVLVPASFSVA
+659 VLWPASFSVA
-670 RLLASGEPGPV
+670 RLLASGEPEPV
-681 LRRLRHWLEDGRL
+681 LHRLHQWLEDGRL

-701 LSVIRTLTTRTT
+701 LAVIRALSTRTT

-724 DGHAARPLLV
+724 DEHAARPLLV
-734 ALLATRPELAPP
+734 ALLATRPGLAPELAR
-746 LAWLLRHA
+746 LLRHTLA
-754 LTTARS
+754 TARS

-767 LGGLLRRAAKDPE
+767 LGGMLRRAAKDPE
-780 SLGHVG
+780 ALGHVRA
-786 GFLPLLAVDRRD
+786 FLPRLAVDRRD

-817 DREAAR
+817 DRSAAR